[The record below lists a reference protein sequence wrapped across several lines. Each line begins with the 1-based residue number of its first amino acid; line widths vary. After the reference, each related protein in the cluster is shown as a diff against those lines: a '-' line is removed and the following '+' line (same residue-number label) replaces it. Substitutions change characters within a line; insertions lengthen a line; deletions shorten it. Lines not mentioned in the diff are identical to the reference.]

1 MPDNDKVRLS
11 LDVSKQLNAT
21 LDEIAAALGI
31 TKAEALRR
39 AITLMELAVEGK
51 ERGQRVALAD
61 KDDRVVT
68 KIAI

>member
-1 MPDNDKVRLS
+1 MADNDKVRLS
-11 LDVSKQLNAT
+11 LDVSQQLNRT
-21 LDEIAAALGI
+21 LDDIASSLGI

-51 ERGQRVALAD
+51 ERGERVALAD
-61 KDDRVVT
+61 RDGKVVT